1 MPLRPPI
8 SIRHLMA
15 MILLIAVFL
24 GLAIPAVE
32 VYQAK
37 EHHTHLGIDMSEPP
51 TLSAWGGIQP
61 PFWPR
66 YLKRLTGRPW
76 RHQPCGFKT
85 GYESDRCEFAY
96 PEMVVRVGKHK
107 AYQFDSEQGD
117 RLEEILKQRAKKS
130 P

>member
-1 MPLRPPI
+1 
-8 SIRHLMA
+8 MA

-37 EHHTHLGIDMSEPP
+37 EHHTHLGIDMSEPL
-51 TLSAWGGIQP
+51 TLYACGGIQP

-96 PEMVVRVGKHK
+96 PDMVVWVGKRK
-107 AYQFDSEQGD
+107 AYQFDSEQRD
-117 RLEEILKQRAKKS
+117 RLEEIRKQRAKKS

>member
-1 MPLRPPI
+1 MDRPIHSANNCPDGTSKDGIHPVHGEVHRTMPLRPRI

-15 MILLIAVFL
+15 MMLLIAVFL

-37 EHHTHLGIDMSEPP
+37 EHHTHLGVDMGEPP
-51 TLSAWGGIQP
+51 TLAAWGGIQP

-66 YLKRLTGRPW
+66 YLRRLTDRSW

-85 GYESDRCEFAY
+85 
-96 PEMVVRVGKHK
+96 
-107 AYQFDSEQGD
+107 
-117 RLEEILKQRAKKS
+117 
-130 P
+130 

>member
-1 MPLRPPI
+1 
-8 SIRHLMA
+8 

-66 YLKRLTGRPW
+66 YFKRLTGRPW
-76 RHQPCGFKT
+76 RQQPCRFKT

-96 PEMVVRVGKHK
+96 PDMVVGVGKRK
-107 AYQFDSEQGD
+107 AYQFDSEQHD
-117 RLEEILKQRAKKS
+117 RLEEILKQRAKKL

>member
-1 MPLRPPI
+1 
-8 SIRHLMA
+8 MA
-15 MILLIAVFL
+15 MMLLIAVFL

-37 EHHTHLGIDMSEPP
+37 EHHTHLGVDMGEPP
-51 TLSAWGGIQP
+51 TLAAWGGIQP

-66 YLKRLTGRPW
+66 YLRRLTGRSW
-76 RHQPCGFKT
+76 CHQPCGFKT

-96 PEMVVRVGKHK
+96 PDMVLWVGNRK
-107 AYQFDSEQGD
+107 AFQFDSDQGD
-117 RLEEILKQRAKKS
+117 RLEEILKERAKKS

>member
-1 MPLRPPI
+1 
-8 SIRHLMA
+8 MA
-15 MILLIAVFL
+15 IILLIAVSL

-32 VYQAK
+32 VYQANGY
-37 EHHTHLGIDMSEPP
+37 HTHLGIDMSEPP
-51 TLSAWGGIQP
+51 ILSAWGGIQP

-66 YLKRLTGRPW
+66 YLKRLTGRPC

-85 GYESDRCEFAY
+85 GYAADRCEFAY
-96 PEMVVRVGKHK
+96 PDMIVWVGKRK
-107 AYQFDSEQGD
+107 AYHFASEQCD